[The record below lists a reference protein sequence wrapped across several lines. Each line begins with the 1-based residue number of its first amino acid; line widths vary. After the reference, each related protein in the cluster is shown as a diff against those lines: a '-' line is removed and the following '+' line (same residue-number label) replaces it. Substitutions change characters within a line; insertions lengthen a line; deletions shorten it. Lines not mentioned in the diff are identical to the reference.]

1 MAESNILEI
10 IQGLSQAA
18 ANVYDG
24 VHDERFSLDGQ
35 VRKVGLRREEGC
47 PLMDSRVND
56 GFSVKFYGNKICINY
71 QSDIKLREIYQSKD
85 YEGDIVRQL
94 NEIKK
99 FLQKEYKA
107 ITGKSVTLTADG
119 EPKVIAQSTS
129 RVRSFVQAYQ
139 HYKISGI
146 QELPIMDPAVED
158 SRAITRNFL
167 EKVKAAKRPSNEYIK
182 KGDNEKK

>member
-1 MAESNILEI
+1 MAESTTLEI
-10 IQGLSQAA
+10 IQGLAQAA
-18 ANVYDG
+18 SNAYDG
-24 VHDERFSLDGQ
+24 VHDERFTLDGQ

-71 QSDIKLREIYQSKD
+71 QSDIKLREIHGSKD
-85 YEGDIVRQL
+85 FEGDIVRQL
-94 NEIKK
+94 TEIKK

-107 ITGKSVTLTADG
+107 ITGKSITLTADG

-139 HYKISGI
+139 HYKISGVK
-146 QELPIMDPAVED
+146 EEPILDPAVEN
-158 SRAITRNFL
+158 SRSITRKFL
-167 EKVKAAKRPSNEYIK
+167 EQVKAAKRPNNEFIN
-182 KGDNEKK
+182 KGDNEK

>member
-1 MAESNILEI
+1 MAESTTLEI

-35 VRKVGLRREEGC
+35 VRSAGLRREEGC
-47 PLMDSRVND
+47 PIMDKRVND

-71 QSDIKLREIYQSKD
+71 QSDIRLKDIYNTKD

-107 ITGKSVTLTADG
+107 ITGKSITLTADG
-119 EPKVIAQSTS
+119 EPKILAQSTS
-129 RVRSFVQAYQ
+129 RVRSFIQAYQ
-139 HYKISGI
+139 HYKISKI
-146 QELPIMDPAVED
+146 KEEPIMDPAVEN
-158 SRAITRNFL
+158 SRSITRKFL
-167 EKVKAAKRPSNEYIK
+167 EQVKAAKRPTNEFIK
-182 KGDNEKK
+182 KGDNQQ